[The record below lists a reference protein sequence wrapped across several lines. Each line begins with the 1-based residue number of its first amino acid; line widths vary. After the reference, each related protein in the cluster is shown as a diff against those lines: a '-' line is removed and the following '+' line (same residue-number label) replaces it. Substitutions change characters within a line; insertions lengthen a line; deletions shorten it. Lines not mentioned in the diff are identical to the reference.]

1 MKLGILG
8 PPQSGKTTLFA
19 ALTRGQTPPSASR
32 GGEKVHLGSV
42 KVPDGRLD
50 ALRDMYQ
57 PKKFTPAKVD
67 YVDAPP
73 VEAAPGRTER
83 GALAALAALRDV
95 DAFVLV
101 VRAFEDPAVPHFR
114 DPVDPARDASWLASE
129 LLLEDLAVVERRI
142 ERIEK
147 SLKVGKKPED
157 PNEYEALKRVKEALE
172 NERPASSAGLNAP
185 QERALRGFRL
195 LSACPWIVVVNAD
208 DAAMKRGEAALVDP
222 VRARFAEP
230 RPPVIA
236 LSAKTEAEL
245 ASLAEEETKEFMQVL
260 GIEEPGLTRM
270 IRLSYE
276 ALGLLSF
283 FTVGPD
289 EVRAWT
295 VRDGALAPEAAG
307 AIHSDL
313 ERGFIR
319 AEVISYDDLMKLGAM
334 NKARDQGL
342 LRTEGKDYR
351 VRDGDILNV
360 RFSV

>member
-8 PPQSGKTTLFA
+8 PPQSGKSTLFT
-19 ALTRGQTPPSASR
+19 ALTRGVAESGSAR
-32 GGEKVHLGSV
+32 GEKVNLGSV
-42 KVPDGRLD
+42 KVPDARLD
-50 ALRDMYQ
+50 RLREMHS

-73 VEAAPGRTER
+73 LETGRVER
-83 GALAALAALRDV
+83 GALAALTALRDV

-101 VRAFEDPAVPHFR
+101 LRAFEDPSVPHFQER
-114 DPVDPARDASWLASE
+114 VDVARDASWLASE
-129 LLLEDLAVVERRI
+129 LILEDLAVIERRL

-147 SLKVGKKPED
+147 SVKVGKKPED
-157 PNEYEALKRVKEALE
+157 PHEYEALKLVSGTLE
-172 NERPASSAGLNAP
+172 SERPARAVTLTKP
-185 QERALRGFRL
+185 QERSLRGFQLMTMR
-195 LSACPWIVVVNAD
+195 PWIVVVNAD
-208 DAAMKRGEAALVDP
+208 DAALKQGEAALIEP
-222 VRARFAEP
+222 VAARFGDP
-230 RPPVIA
+230 KPPVIA

-245 ASLAEEETKEFMQVL
+245 VALSDEDAREFMAVL

-270 IRLSYE
+270 IRLSY
-276 ALGLLSF
+276 ATLGLISF

-319 AEVISYDDLMKLGAM
+319 AEVIAYDDLIRAGTMA
-334 NKARDQGL
+334 KAREMGL
-342 LRTEGKDYR
+342 LRTEGRDYK
-351 VRDGDILNV
+351 VRDGDIVNI

>member
-19 ALTRGQTPPSASR
+19 ALTRGQALSGSSR
-32 GGEKVHLGSV
+32 GEAVHLGSV
-42 KVPDGRLD
+42 KVPDARLD
-50 ALRDMYQ
+50 HLRDLYQ

-73 VEAAPGRTER
+73 LETGRAER
-83 GALAALAALRDV
+83 GALAALTALRDV

-101 VRAFEDPAVPHFR
+101 IRAFEDPSVPHFQQS
-114 DPVDPARDASWLASE
+114 VDAARDAGWLLSE
-129 LLLEDLAVVERRI
+129 LILEDLALVERRL

-147 SLKVGKKPED
+147 AVKVGKKPED
-157 PNEYEALKRVKEALE
+157 PNEYDALKCVREALE
-172 NERPASSAGLNAP
+172 AERPARAAGLTPAG
-185 QERALRGFRL
+185 ERALRGFQL
-195 LSACPWIVVVNAD
+195 LSMRPWIVVVNAD
-208 DAAMKRGEAALVDP
+208 DAQLKQGEAALTGP
-222 VRARFAEP
+222 VAARFGEAS
-230 RPPVIA
+230 PPVIA

-245 ASLAEEETKEFMQVL
+245 VQLSEEDAAEFMGVL
-260 GIEEPGLTRM
+260 GIAEPGLVRM
-270 IRLSYE
+270 IRLSY
-276 ALGLLSF
+276 ATLGMISF

-295 VRDGALAPEAAG
+295 VPEGALAPQAAG

-319 AEVISYDDLMKLGAM
+319 AEVVSYDDLVRTGAM
-334 NKARDQGL
+334 PKAKEMGL
-342 LRTEGKDYR
+342 LRTEGRDYR
-351 VRDGDILNV
+351 VRDGDVVNI

>member
-8 PPQSGKTTLFA
+8 PPQSGKSTLFT
-19 ALTRGQTPPSASR
+19 ALTRGLAESGSAR
-32 GGEKVHLGSV
+32 GEKVNLGSV
-42 KVPDGRLD
+42 KVPDARLD
-50 ALRDMYQ
+50 RLREMHS

-73 VEAAPGRTER
+73 LETGRAER
-83 GALAALAALRDV
+83 GALAALTALRDV

-101 VRAFEDPAVPHFR
+101 LRAFEDPSVPHFQER
-114 DPVDPARDASWLASE
+114 VDVARDASWLASE
-129 LLLEDLAVVERRI
+129 LILEDLAVIERRL

-147 SLKVGKKPED
+147 AVKVGKKPED
-157 PNEYEALKRVKEALE
+157 PHEYEALKLVSATLE
-172 NERPASSAGLNAP
+172 SERPARAVALTKP
-185 QERALRGFRL
+185 QERSLRGFQLMTMR
-195 LSACPWIVVVNAD
+195 PWIVVVNAD
-208 DAAMKRGEAALVDP
+208 DAALKQGEAALVGP
-222 VRARFAEP
+222 VAARFGDP
-230 RPPVIA
+230 KPPVIA

-245 ASLAEEETKEFMQVL
+245 VALSDEDAREFMTVL

-270 IRLSYE
+270 IRLSY
-276 ALGLLSF
+276 ATLGLISF

-319 AEVISYDDLMKLGAM
+319 AEVIAYEDLIRAGTMA
-334 NKARDQGL
+334 KAREMGL
-342 LRTEGKDYR
+342 LRTEGRDYR
-351 VRDGDILNV
+351 VRDGDIVNI

>member
-19 ALTRGQTPPSASR
+19 ALTRGQADTGTSR
-32 GGEKVHLGSV
+32 GEKVHLGSV
-42 KVPDGRLD
+42 KVPDARLD
-50 ALRDMYQ
+50 KLRDLYQ

-73 VEAAPGRTER
+73 METAPGRAER
-83 GALAALAALRDV
+83 GTLAALTALRDV

-114 DPVDPARDASWLASE
+114 ETIDPAGDASWLVSE
-129 LLLEDLAVVERRI
+129 LLLEDLAVVERRVD
-142 ERIEK
+142 RIEK

-157 PNEYEALKRVKEALE
+157 PAEHEALKLVMEALE
-172 NERPASSAGLNAP
+172 NERPARSVPLNKQ
-185 QERALRGFRL
+185 QERSLRGFRL
-195 LSACPWIVVVNAD
+195 LSASPWIVVVNTD
-208 DAAMKRGEAALVDP
+208 DETMKRGEAAVVAP
-222 VRARFAEP
+222 VLERLAEP

-245 ASLAEEETKEFMQVL
+245 AALSDDDAREFMQVL
-260 GIEEPGLTRM
+260 GIQEPGLTRM

-319 AEVISYDDLMKLGAM
+319 AEVITYEDLMKAGAL

>member
-19 ALTRGQTPPSASR
+19 ALTRGQADTGTSR
-32 GGEKVHLGSV
+32 GEKVHLGSV
-42 KVPDGRLD
+42 KVPDARLD
-50 ALRDMYQ
+50 KLRDLYQ

-73 VEAAPGRTER
+73 METAPGRAER
-83 GALAALAALRDV
+83 GTLAALTALRDV

-114 DPVDPARDASWLASE
+114 ETIDPAGDASWLVSE
-129 LLLEDLAVVERRI
+129 LLLEDLAVVERRL

-157 PNEYEALKRVKEALE
+157 PAEHEALKLVMEALE
-172 NERPASSAGLNAP
+172 NERPARSVPLNKQ
-185 QERALRGFRL
+185 QERSLRGFRL
-195 LSACPWIVVVNAD
+195 LSASPWIMVVNTD
-208 DAAMKRGEAALVDP
+208 DETMKRGEAAVVAP
-222 VRARFAEP
+222 VLERLAEP

-245 ASLAEEETKEFMQVL
+245 AALSDDDAREFMQVL
-260 GIEEPGLTRM
+260 GIQEPGLTRM

-319 AEVISYDDLMKLGAM
+319 AEVITYDDLMKAGAL

>member
-19 ALTRGQTPPSASR
+19 ALTRGQAQSGSSR
-32 GGEKVHLGSV
+32 GEAVHLGSV
-42 KVPDGRLD
+42 KVPDARLD
-50 ALRDMYQ
+50 HLRDLYQ

-73 VEAAPGRTER
+73 LETGRAER
-83 GALAALAALRDV
+83 GALAALTALRDV

-101 VRAFEDPAVPHFR
+101 IRAFEDPTVPHFQES
-114 DPVDPARDASWLASE
+114 VDAARDAGWLLSE
-129 LLLEDLAVVERRI
+129 LILEDLALVERRL

-147 SLKVGKKPED
+147 AVKVGKKPED
-157 PNEYEALKRVKEALE
+157 PNEYEALKRVREALE
-172 NERPASSAGLNAP
+172 AERPARAAGLTPAA
-185 QERALRGFRL
+185 ERALRGFQL
-195 LSACPWIVVVNAD
+195 LSMRPWIVVVNAD
-208 DAAMKRGEAALVDP
+208 DAQLKQGEAALTGP
-222 VRARFAEP
+222 VAARFGEAH
-230 RPPVIA
+230 PPVIA

-245 ASLAEEETKEFMQVL
+245 VQLSEEEAAEFMGVL
-260 GIEEPGLTRM
+260 GIAEPGLVRM
-270 IRLSYE
+270 IRLSY
-276 ALGLLSF
+276 ATLGLISF

-295 VRDGALAPEAAG
+295 VPEGALAPQAAG

-319 AEVISYDDLMKLGAM
+319 AEVISYEDLARTGGMP
-334 NKARDQGL
+334 KAKELGL
-342 LRTEGKDYR
+342 LRTEGRDYR
-351 VRDGDILNV
+351 VRDGDVVNI

>member
-8 PPQSGKTTLFA
+8 PPQSGKSTLFT
-19 ALTRGQTPPSASR
+19 ALTRGAAESGSAR
-32 GGEKVHLGSV
+32 GEKVNLGSV
-42 KVPDGRLD
+42 KVPDARLD
-50 ALRDMYQ
+50 RLREMHS

-73 VEAAPGRTER
+73 LETGRAER
-83 GALAALAALRDV
+83 GALAALTALRDV

-101 VRAFEDPAVPHFR
+101 LRAFEDPSVPHFQER
-114 DPVDPARDASWLASE
+114 VDVARDASWLASE
-129 LLLEDLAVVERRI
+129 LILEDLAVIERRL

-147 SLKVGKKPED
+147 SVKVGKKPED
-157 PNEYEALKRVKEALE
+157 PHEHEALKLVSATLE
-172 NERPASSAGLNAP
+172 SERPARAVALTKP
-185 QERALRGFRL
+185 QERSLRGFQLMTMR
-195 LSACPWIVVVNAD
+195 PWIVVVNAD
-208 DAAMKRGEAALVDP
+208 DAALKQGEAALVGP
-222 VRARFAEP
+222 VAARFGDP
-230 RPPVIA
+230 KPPVIA

-245 ASLAEEETKEFMQVL
+245 VALSDEDAREFMAVL

-270 IRLSYE
+270 IRLSY
-276 ALGLLSF
+276 ATLGLISF

-295 VRDGALAPEAAG
+295 VRNGALAPEAAG

-319 AEVISYDDLMKLGAM
+319 AEVIAYDDLIRAGTMA
-334 NKARDQGL
+334 KAREMGL
-342 LRTEGKDYR
+342 LRTEGRDYK
-351 VRDGDILNV
+351 VRDGDIVNI

>member
-19 ALTRGQTPPSASR
+19 ALTRGQAQSGSSR
-32 GGEKVHLGSV
+32 GEAVHLGSV
-42 KVPDGRLD
+42 KVPDARLD
-50 ALRDMYQ
+50 HLRDLYQ

-73 VEAAPGRTER
+73 LETGRAER

-101 VRAFEDPAVPHFR
+101 IRAFEDPSVPHFQQN
-114 DPVDPARDASWLASE
+114 VDPARDAGWLLSE
-129 LLLEDLAVVERRI
+129 LILEDLALVERRL

-147 SLKVGKKPED
+147 AVKVGKKPED
-157 PNEYEALKRVKEALE
+157 PNEYEALKRVREALE
-172 NERPASSAGLNAP
+172 SERPARAAGLAP
-185 QERALRGFRL
+185 AGERALRGFQL
-195 LSACPWIVVVNAD
+195 LSMRPWIVVVNAD
-208 DAAMKRGEAALVDP
+208 DAQLKQGEAALTAAVA
-222 VRARFAEP
+222 ARFGEAP
-230 RPPVIA
+230 PPVIA

-245 ASLAEEETKEFMQVL
+245 VQLSDEEAAEFMGVL
-260 GIEEPGLTRM
+260 GLEEPGLVRM
-270 IRLSYE
+270 IRVSY
-276 ALGLLSF
+276 ATLGLISF

-295 VRDGALAPEAAG
+295 VTDGALAPQAAG

-319 AEVISYDDLMKLGAM
+319 AEVISYDDLAKAGAM
-334 NKARDQGL
+334 PKARDMGL
-342 LRTEGKDYR
+342 LRTEGRDYR
-351 VRDGDILNV
+351 VRDGDVVNI

>member
-19 ALTRGQTPPSASR
+19 ALTRGQALSGSSR
-32 GGEKVHLGSV
+32 GEAVHLGSV
-42 KVPDGRLD
+42 KVPDARLD
-50 ALRDMYQ
+50 HLRDLYQ

-73 VEAAPGRTER
+73 LETGRAER
-83 GALAALAALRDV
+83 GALAALTALRDV

-101 VRAFEDPAVPHFR
+101 IRAFEDPSVPHFQQS
-114 DPVDPARDASWLASE
+114 VDAARDAGWLLSE
-129 LLLEDLAVVERRI
+129 LILEDLALVERRL

-147 SLKVGKKPED
+147 AVKVGKKPED
-157 PNEYEALKRVKEALE
+157 PNEYDALKCVREALE
-172 NERPASSAGLNAP
+172 AERPARAAGLTPAG
-185 QERALRGFRL
+185 ERALRGFQL
-195 LSACPWIVVVNAD
+195 LSMRPWIVVVNAE
-208 DAAMKRGEAALVDP
+208 DAQLKQGEAALTGP
-222 VRARFAEP
+222 VAARFGEAS
-230 RPPVIA
+230 PPVIA

-245 ASLAEEETKEFMQVL
+245 VQLSEEDAAEFMGVL
-260 GIEEPGLTRM
+260 GIAEPGLVRM
-270 IRLSYE
+270 IRLSY
-276 ALGLLSF
+276 ATLGMISF

-295 VRDGALAPEAAG
+295 VPEGALAPQAAG

-319 AEVISYDDLMKLGAM
+319 AEVVSYDDLVRTGAM
-334 NKARDQGL
+334 PKAKEMGL
-342 LRTEGKDYR
+342 LRTEGRDYR
-351 VRDGDILNV
+351 VRDGDVVNI

>member
-19 ALTRGQTPPSASR
+19 ALTRGQADSGSAR
-32 GGEKVHLGSV
+32 GEKVHLGSV
-42 KVPDGRLD
+42 KVPDSRLD
-50 ALRDMYQ
+50 KLRELYQ

-73 VEAAPGRTER
+73 VETTPGRAER
-83 GALAALAALRDV
+83 GTLAALTALRDV

-101 VRAFEDPAVPHFR
+101 VRAFSDPAVPHFR
-114 DPVDPARDASWLASE
+114 ETIDPASDASWLVSE
-129 LLLEDLAVVERRI
+129 LLLEDLAVVERRVH
-142 ERIEK
+142 RIEK
-147 SLKVGKKPED
+147 SLKIGKKPED
-157 PNEYEALKRVKEALE
+157 PHEYDALKLVMEALE
-172 NERPASSAGLNAP
+172 NERPARSVPLNKQ
-185 QERALRGFRL
+185 QERSLRGFRL
-195 LSACPWIVVVNAD
+195 LSASPWILVVNTD
-208 DAAMKRGEAALVDP
+208 DEAMKQGEAALVAP
-222 VRARFAEP
+222 VRARLAEP

-245 ASLAEEETKEFMQVL
+245 AALSEEDAKEFMQVL
-260 GIEEPGLTRM
+260 GIQEPGLTRM

-295 VRDGALAPEAAG
+295 VRDGALAPEASG

-319 AEVISYDDLMKLGAM
+319 AEVIAYDDLMKAGAL